1 MSLETVF
8 VRMRSAA
15 LIAALGLAPVGVGCG
30 GSEPPTERPRSAKKL
45 GPAEVLAKARADR
58 DAGRIGEAIKGYRR
72 VLRMS
77 PNHYDT
83 TEELAD
89 LLAKQGEA
97 DAAVELTKT
106 YFDAKPGD
114 PRGYEIYAKA
124 LVASRN
130 YNAAFEILEQLL
142 ELDGKNAAAYDFRAR
157 VQVLQG
163 KFQEAI
169 ADARKAVELA
179 PDSVEYRI
187 NLGSALQRAGNQSE
201 AAIELRSAL
210 QLDENN
216 ARAHLLLG
224 IVLRDN
230 FEAREALS
238 HHEAAARLA
247 PDNDRMLFE
256 LGLTRY
262 EMGDP
267 VGAEAS
273 LRKAT
278 ELAPGDATN
287 WYAYGQI
294 LRAQEKWT
302 DAVGA
307 YRKALEIDPK
317 HPQAYVKLGFV
328 LYYEGKL
335 DEAEVILTAALRQT
349 PDDPYVYW
357 NLGQVYEKGQKYKL
371 ALEAYEKFIAM
382 APADDGDVP
391 KAKKLIRALK
401 RKVR

>member
-1 MSLETVF
+1 MF

-15 LIAALGLAPVGVGCG
+15 LVAVLGLGPVGVGCG
-30 GSEPPTERPRSAKKL
+30 GSEPPPQKPQPAKKL

-58 DAGRIGEAIKGYRR
+58 DAGRTDEAVQGFRR

-83 TEELAD
+83 TDELAA
-89 LLAKQGEA
+89 LLAKEGQA
-97 DAAVELTKT
+97 DQAVELAKG

-114 PRGYEIYAKA
+114 PRGYDMYARA
-124 LVASRN
+124 LLAARN
-130 YNAAFEILEQLL
+130 YNLAFDILNQLL
-142 ELDGKNAAAYDFRAR
+142 ELDDKNAAAYDFRAR

-163 KFQEAI
+163 KFQEAV
-169 ADARKAVELA
+169 ADARKAVELT
-179 PDSVEYRI
+179 PDSVEFRI
-187 NLGSALQRAGNQSE
+187 NLGSALQRAGNNQE

-238 HHEAAARLA
+238 HHETAARLA

-273 LRKAT
+273 LEKAT
-278 ELAPGDATN
+278 QINPNDATN
-287 WYAYGQI
+287 WYAFGQI

-302 DAVGA
+302 KAVEA
-307 YRKALEIDPK
+307 YKKALEINPK

-371 ALEAYEKFIAM
+371 ALEAYEKFVQM
-382 APADDGDVP
+382 APPEDGDVP